1 MQERKG
7 VIVTGGSR
15 GIGRAIC
22 VRMAR
27 SGYDVAFNY
36 QSNEEVA
43 KETMSLC
50 EKEGVKVFAA
60 KCDISDAAN
69 CAEFVEKAYEFLE
82 SVDVL
87 VNNAGIT
94 KDGLLPRMKDEDME
108 QVLAVNVK
116 GSFYMMREVS
126 KRMLRKRSGSII
138 NMSSVVGIGGNAG
151 QVNYAASKAAVI
163 GMTKSLAKELGS
175 RKIRVNAVAPGM
187 IATDMTEKLPDAA
200 KEKIAQ
206 AIPFGEM
213 GNPEDVAEVVEF
225 LASDK
230 ARYITG
236 QVIRVD
242 GGMSI

>member
-1 MQERKG
+1 MEERKG

-22 VRMAR
+22 IRMAR
-27 SGYDVAFNY
+27 AGYNVAFNY
-36 QSNEEVA
+36 QSNDDVAEE
-43 KETMSLC
+43 TRMLC
-50 EKEGVKVFAA
+50 EKEGANVLAVK
-60 KCDISDAAN
+60 CEISDSEN
-69 CAEFVEKAYEFLE
+69 CAAFVKKAEKFLKT
-82 SVDVL
+82 VDVL

-94 KDGLLPRMKDEDME
+94 RDNLLPRMKDEE
-108 QVLAVNVK
+108 LKQVLDVNVG

-126 KRMLRKRSGSII
+126 KLMLRKRSGSII

-151 QVNYAASKAAVI
+151 QVNYAAAKAALI
-163 GMTKSLAKELGS
+163 GMTRSLAKELGS

-187 IATDMTEKLPDAA
+187 IDTDMTGKLPE
-200 KEKIAQ
+200 KVREKILQ
-206 AIPFGEM
+206 SIPFGEM
-213 GNPEDVAEVVEF
+213 GTTEAVADAVEF
-225 LASDK
+225 LAGDK

>member
-50 EKEGVKVFAA
+50 EKEGVKVFAV

>member
-22 VRMAR
+22 IQMAR
-27 SGYDVAFNY
+27 AGYDVAFNY

-43 KETMSLC
+43 EDTQRLC
-50 EKEGVKVFAA
+50 EKEGARVFRW
-60 KCDISDAAN
+60 KCDIGDSAN
-69 CAEFVEKAYEFLE
+69 CAEFVEKAYEFLD

-94 KDGLLPRMKDEDME
+94 KDNLLPRMKDEELE
-108 QVLAVNVK
+108 QVLSVNVK

-151 QVNYAASKAAVI
+151 QVNYAASKAAGI

-187 IATDMTEKLPDAA
+187 IATDMTEKLPEAA
-200 KEKIAQ
+200 REKIAQ

-213 GNPEDVAEVVEF
+213 GTPGDVAEVVEF